1 VELGHHLG
9 EERHVETY
17 QAHGRDT
24 AGAAA
29 VGELAHDTAVVGDD
43 DQGDHNG
50 GQDDGEDDLAPHQ
63 RGHLAHSQS
72 QEGLEALPSI
82 RAAAPGAGV
91 VLLTAPDR
99 ADVPATDIGQTLGM
113 LDKTID
119 LDALVRGLAGLVAPA
134 AA

>member
-1 VELGHHLG
+1 
-9 EERHVETY
+9 
-17 QAHGRDT
+17 
-24 AGAAA
+24 
-29 VGELAHDTAVVGDD
+29 
-43 DQGDHNG
+43 
-50 GQDDGEDDLAPHQ
+50 
-63 RGHLAHSQS
+63 
-72 QEGLEALPSI
+72 
-82 RAAAPGAGV
+82 V